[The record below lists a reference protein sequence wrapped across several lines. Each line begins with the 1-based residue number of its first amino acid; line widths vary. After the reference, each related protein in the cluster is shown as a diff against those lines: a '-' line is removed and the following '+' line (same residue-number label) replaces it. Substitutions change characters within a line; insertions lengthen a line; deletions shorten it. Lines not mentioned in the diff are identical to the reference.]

1 MNQTMSKLI
10 LFRFN
15 QFPTDIPINRIISID
30 ASNNILKVT
39 YYDDEE
45 NQISATGYHILH
57 KWHA

>member
-1 MNQTMSKLI
+1 MNQIMDKLI

-15 QFPTDIPINRIISID
+15 QCPIDIPINRIISID
-30 ASNNILKVT
+30 AGNNILKVT

-45 NQISATGYHILH
+45 NQISVTGYHILH